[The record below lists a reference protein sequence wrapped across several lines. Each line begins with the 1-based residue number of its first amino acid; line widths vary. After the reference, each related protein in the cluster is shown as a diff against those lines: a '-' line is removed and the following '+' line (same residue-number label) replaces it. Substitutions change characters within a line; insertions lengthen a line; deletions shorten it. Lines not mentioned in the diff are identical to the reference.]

1 MSKIHRISDSI
12 SSSIFDVQKQQN
24 LSINQVGIPL

>member
-1 MSKIHRISDSI
+1 MNGIHRVGDSI
-12 SSSIFDVQKQQN
+12 SSSIFDVQNQQH